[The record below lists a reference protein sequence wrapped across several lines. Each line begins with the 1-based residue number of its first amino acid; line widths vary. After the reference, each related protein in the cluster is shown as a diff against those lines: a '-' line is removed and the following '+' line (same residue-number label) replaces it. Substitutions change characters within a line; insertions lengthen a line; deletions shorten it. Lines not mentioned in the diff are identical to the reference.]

1 MAKVYV
7 NYKDNDDRIA
17 VAERAIRRFNKEVEK
32 EGIIKTVI
40 DRKHFV
46 SKTEKRKQ
54 MEKAGRRKALKRM
67 YKEKNNYEF

>member
-67 YKEKNNYEF
+67 YKERNNYEF